1 MGQALYLTGGR
12 KKSRKLEEWHAYER
26 AVILR
31 VAPDVSEVTSPV
43 EYVSPP
49 GVCPDVDPSF
59 IFKAPSLHGDR
70 LFVPTNTEVLY
81 QVPTLRR
88 AGDLSLPCF
97 NDVHHVCV
105 LPAGNLLV
113 VSTGLD
119 AVMEINESGE
129 SIEGM
134 ACIRRQHM
142 RALFAGHRLP
152 EGAN

>member
-59 IFKAPSLHGDR
+59 IFSLVRRICGCR
-70 LFVPTNTEVLY
+70 WFPGNTG
-81 QVPTLRR
+81 RI
-88 AGDLSLPCF
+88 AI
-97 NDVHHVCV
+97 
-105 LPAGNLLV
+105 ALV
-113 VSTGLD
+113 IDTVSTD
-119 AVMEINESGE
+119 S
-129 SIEGM
+129 
-134 ACIRRQHM
+134 
-142 RALFAGHRLP
+142 RLLLT
-152 EGAN
+152 

>member
-1 MGQALYLTGGR
+1 M
-12 KKSRKLEEWHAYER
+12 
-26 AVILR
+26 
-31 VAPDVSEVTSPV
+31 
-43 EYVSPP
+43 
-49 GVCPDVDPSF
+49 
-59 IFKAPSLHGDR
+59 
-70 LFVPTNTEVLY
+70 
-81 QVPTLRR
+81 PTLRR

-152 EGAN
+152 EGANDQAACFPPELRLARRRRDLGKPLQAV